1 MAGEWGTREEFLHPR
16 DSHGRFRKSWKMA
29 ESVIQKISDLL
40 ERFNPKTFPDQ
51 ENANNYVR
59 SIAQSDRF
67 LTNRH
72 AAVDRFLR
80 GFSKVNADLRA
91 GKPNADADAMDKA
104 MRPLPDDLILS
115 RVVGPEAF
123 GLDAS
128 NVSQLEEYTGKLVAD
143 KGFSSTNVGP
153 PHRRQG
159 GITMVI
165 ATPAGTK
172 ALAPSVGKPTSE
184 VILDRDQPFRIT
196 KVSPDGT
203 GGFYV
208 MAVATPKE
216 GAPKAGTLGTK
227 APVPNAQEVNQ
238 PPAIPGEAP
247 QAPQAPVQPQSPQ
260 APAAPQA
267 APVRTGKPGRPA
279 GPPPPPRT
287 EPVHAESIGGNAPA
301 TPQTPKTQR
310 PAPNAPE
317 VPPAPQ
323 APTPE
328 QVTPEAPLPPD
339 RREEFRDAFRKAD
352 IPVPGQ
358 GPRRATYNKAYLDL
372 SLRKGDPAE
381 IAHRLDDEIA
391 LNDATIKSDRL
402 DGTDSGP
409 LPEDNRRLKLFS
421 QFLKD
426 HFGLEGAKKKEEGS
440 PAPKKETPGS
450 VPPTPKVRERTTP
463 VPSKEEQQRMLN
475 EPRKRVQGPRQPG
488 KAIPSNDF
496 LKPGDKVYRS
506 NGDVKTIK
514 SVGRAGEVTYTDG
527 TTSRDRHRLHE
538 DSIAGAQDR
547 FQAKKGASKRI
558 SPEERAARTESR
570 QQTRTGPAPERKV
583 QENVPLAEPSDA
595 AKGIRDRWLED
606 AGVNYDGLSDLEKV
620 GVNLMAEQ
628 VASKKITRIEAQRR
642 LSQSSSPNLNKVS
655 GSVKTKKLTAQE
667 NAMREVEKIRAQG
680 RDIAKRDG
688 LEPPKTD
695 QEAAKLVMG
704 ERAPKP
710 VPAPARPE
718 IPAKDLSDKGLMQRF
733 DAEIKKDNPN
743 EKRLKE
749 LGDELDRRDLES
761 NEQIKRMSDDDLEK
775 TFQDEIRKDNLDQ
788 VKVDRLGAELDR
800 RDHER
805 AQNERKIDALVA
817 KGRSY
822 QDAYAEVHG
831 LDPAKMDAEERQAS
845 VDAQRRPGESR
856 EATVRRLYEDDLRR
870 QYLDAERVT
879 RGHLLTP
886 EGRSKGIDPK
896 ELFQGSSIR
905 SNKWASDELK
915 EYWNTHPRK
924 TYTQFKADLLNRSV
938 DVAAAKKTQGI
949 QKDLDLGMKIER
961 RPRKTIQAPSEIE
974 QAYRK
979 TTIAQLRQQ
988 AQDNNIEVPKNL
1000 RLKQDIFDH
1009 VTKELAKREQSRR
1022 TEAPKVEASTPK
1034 PEAPKAEVP
1043 KPERLT
1049 PHMAVGKT
1057 NASRVP
1063 IGERVLVKQGPD
1075 GVWRPSPTKTGATPI
1090 TVTGKHATSSGGV
1103 SRSRG
1108 GYQIIGEDD
1117 NGNRIE
1123 VRPGPGIQT
1132 YWVAPEKGATV
1143 AKKAP
1148 APKKV
1153 VTPDKAT
1160 TTKAEAPATD
1170 IDKMTVAQLK
1180 EEARRRNKRIPATI
1194 TRKADIVEI
1203 LKGDENRAQSEAI
1216 RKGAGGGLTSTQKV
1230 LEGSGLSFHDLSP
1243 AEQRILED
1251 RSAAMLRQHDPAA
1264 RADIIRPA
1272 EDEQDKFPGLH
1283 KLAEKI
1289 YPLSSAKE
1297 GALKPAPQKVAPKP
1311 PTLPG
1316 APERYADIGTRL
1328 KAAGSREDAQKIL
1341 SDEKLTVP
1349 QLRALADSLN
1359 IAVRGNKN
1367 DILKDLVHWTVGRR
1381 LDSAAVSRPS
1391 DTGKEL
1397 RDITGARAPG
1407 DLKISTKPILPNR
1420 WGTTSGEI
1428 NFHADGH
1435 LGRALATLGKEG
1447 LLEVPGED
1455 DNVTNVIGKLA
1466 TDAVRGKITQNQL
1479 IDKVRA
1485 VRDKMSASPAVR
1497 VALDRAIKQM
1507 EVPEVKIPDLP
1518 DGTPTPISKLMKG
1531 LATVPLARS
1540 DRIGHTDSSELRR
1553 LADIMDQWSKGRIT
1567 PLGLIA
1573 ELRSKILNQ
1582 RHESEEGKFQIDD
1595 LVVEAMKELEHLSR
1609 TNRKVL
1615 YPPISRS

>member
-216 GAPKAGTLGTK
+216 GAPKARTLGTK

-247 QAPQAPVQPQSPQ
+247 QAPA
-260 APAAPQA
+260 APAVPQA

-301 TPQTPKTQR
+301 TPQTPETQR
-310 PAPNAPE
+310 PTPNAPE
-317 VPPAPQ
+317 APQAPQ

-339 RREEFRDAFRKAD
+339 RREEFRDAFKKAD

-358 GPRRATYNKAYLDL
+358 GPRRATYNKAFLDL

-426 HFGLEGAKKKEEGS
+426 HFGLEGAKPKEEKS
-440 PAPKKETPGS
+440 PAPAKAAKKATPS
-450 VPPTPKVRERTTP
+450 APKPEKVAPKKSTAEADAEIASRQRERKAAIRAE
-463 VPSKEEQQRMLN
+463 VRGK
-475 EPRKRVQGPRQPG
+475 PG
-488 KAIPSNDF
+488 KTREQMD
-496 LKPGDKVYRS
+496 
-506 NGDVKTIK
+506 
-514 SVGRAGEVTYTDG
+514 
-527 TTSRDRHRLHE
+527 
-538 DSIAGAQDR
+538 Q
-547 FQAKKGASKRI
+547 
-558 SPEERAARTESR
+558 ERAAQRAAREQS
-570 QQTRTGPAPERKV
+570 
-583 QENVPLAEPSDA
+583 QEPGNVEVNSKA
-595 AKGIRDRWLED
+595 AKIANGWLAD
-606 AGVNYDGLSDLEKV
+606 AGIQESDLTDFQKT
-620 GVNLMAEQ
+620 GL
-628 VASKKITRIEAQRR
+628 KT
-642 LSQSSSPNLNKVS
+642 VS
-655 GSVKTKKLTAQE
+655 GQV
-667 NAMREVEKIRAQG
+667 AQG
-680 RDIAKRDG
+680 RITRA
-688 LEPPKTD
+688 
-695 QEAAKLVMG
+695 EAARRLRSDNPTMAKIADAIPGGAAKKVTPG
-704 ERAPKP
+704 APRTAPVERA
-710 VPAPARPE
+710 APE

-733 DAEIKKDNPN
+733 DAEIKKEQPD

-761 NEQIKRMSDDDLEK
+761 NEQIKRMSDDSLEK

-800 RDHER
+800 RDRER
-805 AQNERKIDALVA
+805 ARNDQKIDSLVA

-1103 SRSRG
+1103 SRSRS